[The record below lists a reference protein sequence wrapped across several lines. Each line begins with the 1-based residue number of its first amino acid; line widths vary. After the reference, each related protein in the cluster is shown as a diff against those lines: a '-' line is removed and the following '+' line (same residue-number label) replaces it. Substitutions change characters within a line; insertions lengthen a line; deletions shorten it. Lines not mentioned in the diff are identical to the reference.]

1 MAEAGIFEPSERVE
15 LLEGKIIW
23 MIAKGTAHRSAVG
36 RTNKLL
42 QNRLGNQAW
51 IAVQDPVKLNERS
64 EPEPDIA
71 VVKIDPLDYADHH
84 PTPAEVYLIIEVA
97 DSSLKLD
104 TEIKAK
110 AYSQAGIKDY
120 WVLDVVKR
128 ELIVFR
134 NPTAEGYQNREIIT
148 EHQNISPLDFP
159 DLEIVVSQ
167 MLPLV

>member
-1 MAEAGIFEPSERVE
+1 MDWTTILKAQQTDFIQRLKSGD
-15 LLEGKIIW
+15 LL
-23 MIAKGTAHRSAVG
+23 H
-36 RTNKLL
+36 
-42 QNRLGNQAW
+42 
-51 IAVQDPVKLNERS
+51 
-64 EPEPDIA
+64 
-71 VVKIDPLDYADHH
+71 
-84 PTPAEVYLIIEVA
+84 
-97 DSSLKLD
+97 
-104 TEIKAK
+104 AK

-159 DLEIVVSQ
+159 DLEIVVFQ